1 LSVFVLDRRK
11 KPLMPCSE
19 KRARLPLER
28 GRARVARRYPFTIRL
43 IDRTVEES
51 VLQPVRIKIDPGS
64 KTTGFAIVREDPGAT
79 VVLALAE
86 LAHRSAHIRD
96 RLTARRAFR
105 RRRRARLRYRSKR
118 FDNRRRP
125 EGWLAPSLRHRP
137 ETVLSWVRRLCRLA
151 PVGGIAMELVR
162 FDTQKMENPEI
173 AGVVYQQG
181 TLAGYEVREYLLEKW
196 GRCCAY
202 CDARNVPM
210 QIEHIHP
217 KARGGS
223 NRINNLT
230 LACAPCNDAK
240 GTLPIE
246 VFLADRPEALQRILA
261 QAKRPLNDAAAIN
274 ATRWILF
281 NALKATGLP
290 VETGTGGQTKW
301 NRARLDV
308 PKAHATDAACV
319 GEVQALSA
327 WRRPVLSIKAT
338 GRGAYQRSRLDR
350 FGFPRG
356 TLMRAKRVGGFQT
369 GDMVRAVMRAGK
381 KVGTYIGRVA
391 IRASKSFNIQTS
403 DSVVQGIHAKHCQLL
418 ARGDGYGYALTRELL
433 SAPGIKPEVSR
444 SPF

>member
-19 KRARLPLER
+19 KRARLLLER
-28 GRARVARRYPFTIRL
+28 GRARIARRYPFTIRL

-51 VLQPVRIKIDPGS
+51 VLQPVRVKIDPGS
-64 KTTGFAIVREDPGAT
+64 KTTGFAIVREAKGET

-86 LAHRSAHIRD
+86 LAHRGARIRD

-105 RRRRARLRYRSKR
+105 RRRRARLRYRSQR
-118 FDNRRRP
+118 SDNRRRP
-125 EGWLAPSLRHRP
+125 AGWLAPSLRHRP
-137 ETVLSWVRRLCRLA
+137 DTVLSWVRRLRRLA
-151 PVGGIAMELVR
+151 PVCGIAMELVR
-162 FDTQKMENPEI
+162 FDMQKMENPEI
-173 AGVVYQQG
+173 AGVEYQQG

-196 GRCCAY
+196 RRCCAY
-202 CDARNVPM
+202 CDARNVPL

-230 LACAPCNDAK
+230 LACASCNDAK
-240 GTLPIE
+240 GALPIE
-246 VFLADRPEALQRILA
+246 VVLADRPEKLQRILA
-261 QAKRPLNDAAAIN
+261 QAKRPLNDAAAVN
-274 ATRWILF
+274 ATRWMLF

-301 NRARLDV
+301 NRAHLEV

-319 GEVQALSA
+319 GEVHALSA
-327 WRRPVLSIKAT
+327 WRRPILSIKAT
-338 GRGAYQRSRLDR
+338 GRGAYQRTRLDC

-356 TLMRAKRVGGFQT
+356 TLMQAKRVAGFQT
-369 GDMVRAVMRAGK
+369 GDMVRAVIQAGK
-381 KVGTYIGRVA
+381 KVGTYVGRVA
-391 IRASKSFNIQTS
+391 IRVSKKFNIQTA
-403 DSVVQGIHAKHCQLL
+403 DAVVQGIHAKHCELL

-433 SAPGIKPEVSR
+433 SAPGIKPGVSR
-444 SPF
+444 SPI